1 MKAKRMRGLAVGL
14 MLGGALYGCAS
25 LDSPMTTNEFRTGV
39 KDSSLGVVE
48 ILDVKRP
55 YPQVAETL
63 RKKANE
69 CLAVTVVSEGNVYQG
84 NMMVKERSLQ
94 IYKPTVNVTKDA
106 TELSLQVGNGKMNPV
121 QKHPKDGY
129 YILVADATPAGRGTK
144 VTIYRGKWGKGKDVD
159 EAIRGWANGERLACP
174 DLNS

>member
-1 MKAKRMRGLAVGL
+1 MRGSALSL
-14 MLGGALYGCAS
+14 IFGATLYGCAA
-25 LDSPMTTNEFRTGV
+25 LDSPMSANEFRDGV
-39 KDSSLGVVE
+39 KGSSLGVVQTF
-48 ILDVKRP
+48 DAKRP
-55 YPQVAETL
+55 YAQVVETL

-69 CLAVTVVSEGNVYQG
+69 CLAVSVVSEGSVYQG
-84 NMMVKERSLQ
+84 NMMVRERSLQ

-129 YILVADATPAGRGTK
+129 YMLVADATPSGRNSTK
-144 VTIYRGKWGKGKDVD
+144 VTIYRGKWGKGKDID
-159 EAIRGWANGERLACP
+159 EAIRGWANGDRLACP